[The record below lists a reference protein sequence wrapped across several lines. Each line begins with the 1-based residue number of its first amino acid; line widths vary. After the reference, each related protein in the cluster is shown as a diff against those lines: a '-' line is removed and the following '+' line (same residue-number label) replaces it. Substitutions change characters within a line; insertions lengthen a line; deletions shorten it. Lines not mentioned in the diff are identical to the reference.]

1 MVSLLPGQMSAAQGA
16 VVGGGAEGFVGPLA
30 SFPLSLKAASHVA
43 MALAWAPTHVWVLL
57 PADEVPGKMAFIA
70 VSWECVRL
78 GLGMP

>member
-1 MVSLLPGQMSAAQGA
+1 MSAAQGA

-43 MALAWAPTHVWVLL
+43 ILAWASTHVWVLL

-78 GLGMP
+78 RIGNALILV